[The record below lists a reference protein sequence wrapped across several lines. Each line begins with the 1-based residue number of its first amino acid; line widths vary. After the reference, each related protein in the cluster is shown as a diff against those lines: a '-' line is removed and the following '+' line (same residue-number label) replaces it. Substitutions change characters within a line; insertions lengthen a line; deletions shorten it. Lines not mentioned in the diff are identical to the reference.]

1 MTIDARCKRVE
12 ELADGISWY
21 MMNTKD
27 YISTINF
34 VLKIENNDLVS
45 FKGQTNTF

>member
-1 MTIDARCKRVE
+1 
-12 ELADGISWY
+12 
-21 MMNTKD
+21 MNTKE

-45 FKGQTNTF
+45 FKGQTITFRISIEEV